1 MLNDLFP
8 PALVAMAAILGCG
21 ISGGQI
27 MRCVRRKRSDDVS
40 IFGWLAG
47 AASGIC
53 LVVLCVVTNS
63 SPWLA
68 FWEGTGVAEC
78 LLTASVAWKYR
89 TPVVA
94 TECVDN

>member
-1 MLNDLFP
+1 MLDNLLP

-27 MRCVRRKRSDDVS
+27 VRCVHRKRSDDAS

-47 AASGIC
+47 AASGMC
-53 LVVLCVVTNS
+53 LVVLCFVTNS

-68 FWEGTGVAEC
+68 FWEGASVVEC
-78 LLTASVAWKYR
+78 LLTAWVAWKYR
-89 TPVVA
+89 TLHEA
-94 TECVDN
+94 